1 MNTFCCD
8 WRYDQGEYY
17 VWWIE
22 DVTVSAHSST
32 HQKAELAV
40 ADLLMARFPWNVP
53 EIEYVVC
60 PPVYEKF
67 ERLISNR
74 VLLAPS
80 VSVDSVENGIEHYFT
95 GGACEG
101 CEMPF
106 GERNE
111 SELRCVAQLEAPS
124 DAVRVFKRPGVVAFS
139 QSFVRS
145 VSKGSEMALTW
156 LPVHGIVSPD
166 GQQYFELM
174 HQVSA
179 RAVSVDAEEKNGLRC
194 GWCGRVFIASRGK
207 QGQLKHFVDS
217 ESECASRLP
226 VGFLG
231 NAFWNR
237 TILSEDV
244 FRRLIKDNA
253 RRGIYAAFVGVAS
266 AKDQVADGVIDRW
279 IR

>member
-1 MNTFCCD
+1 M
-8 WRYDQGEYY
+8 
-17 VWWIE
+17 
-22 DVTVSAHSST
+22 
-32 HQKAELAV
+32 AV
-40 ADLLMARFPWNVP
+40 ADMLMARFPFNVP

-60 PPVYEKF
+60 PPVYETF
-67 ERLISNR
+67 ERLISNW

-80 VSVDSVENGIEHYFT
+80 VGVASVENGIEHYFT
-95 GGACEG
+95 EGVCEG
-101 CEMPF
+101 CGMPF

-111 SELRCVAQLEAPS
+111 NELRCVAQLEAPS
-124 DAVRVFKRPGVVAFS
+124 DAVRVFKKPGVVAFS
-139 QSFVRS
+139 QSFIDS
-145 VSKGSEMALTW
+145 VFGGSDIAITW
-156 LPVHGIVSPD
+156 RPVHGIVSPD
-166 GQQYFELM
+166 GQRYYELA
-174 HQVSA
+174 HHVSA
-179 RAVSVDAEEKNGLRC
+179 RAVSVNVEEKNGLGC

-217 ESECASRLP
+217 ESECLSKLP

-237 TILSEDV
+237 TILSEGV

-266 AKDQVADGVIDRW
+266 TKDQVADGVIDRW